1 MWIASAV
8 NAIALSEV
16 IDPYQ
21 VWVKGEGGW
30 APELS
35 KSSDSTRVQLG
46 IGQSIKFSNMGE
58 NCKWTVHPI
67 RVTLFWPDLY
77 YHVWEVYYCYHRIC
91 SCSRNQSY
99 STVTSQEV
107 GSTAGLICQ
116 KLIVKILKELAA
128 AAAAAAIWTT
138 LPQRCP
144 PNISCFPH
152 GFKIILISQNIKILL
167 SRYQNT
173 HI

>member
-1 MWIASAV
+1 M
-8 NAIALSEV
+8 
-16 IDPYQ
+16 
-21 VWVKGEGGW
+21 
-30 APELS
+30 
-35 KSSDSTRVQLG
+35 STRAEQKLSFH
-46 IGQSIKFSNMGE
+46 QSSAGHWAIHQMLKHGE
-58 NCKWTVHPI
+58 SCKWTVHPI
-67 RVTLFWPDLY
+67 WVTLFWPDLY

-91 SCSRNQSY
+91 SWSRNQSC

-116 KLIVKILKELAA
+116 KLIVKILKELEVILKELAA
-128 AAAAAAIWTT
+128 VAAIWTT
-138 LPQRCP
+138 LPQRCH

-152 GFKIILISQNIKILL
+152 GFKIILISQNIKILT